1 MMPAGG
7 KPYGPKSGRKKS
19 DAGSNAYDTGMNM
32 RRSKASSYN
41 TLNSP
46 SDRAMVLNLGVQSA
60 RTNAPGTRSGR
71 TVDPRQMPTSSANDM
86 AARARGMSPM
96 KPTAA
101 KKAAPAK
108 PMKPTAAKK
117 AAPAKRGSRRM
128 G

>member
-1 MMPAGG
+1 MPAGG

-86 AARARGMSPM
+86 AARARGMSKPVRKPMPM
-96 KPTAA
+96 KP
-101 KKAAPAK
+101 P
-108 PMKPTAAKK
+108 AAKK